1 MGAIMALVVN
11 NNLSSLNALNNL
23 NRTNRSLSATM
34 GRISSGLR
42 INKAADDGAGLGVAE
57 NFEAG
62 VQSLRMAK
70 RNAHDGI
77 AVIQVAEAAA
87 NEVGDVLKRMREL
100 AVQSSSETLES
111 TERQYVQAEYTELRS
126 EIARIANITEFN
138 GIGLTRGTNTG
149 GVTGVDVQVGMYN
162 TTDDRID
169 IGLGDLTLGSSGLG
183 LTGGVGD
190 VSLGSVTSAQ
200 IAMDRIDLALD
211 SVNNYRSTYGAVQ
224 NRLDS
229 AIRNLD
235 TYTENLSAAESQIRD
250 ADFAHE
256 AAELARH
263 QIMQQAGTAI
273 LSQATK
279 INQGALRL
287 IG

>member
-1 MGAIMALVVN
+1 
-11 NNLSSLNALNNL
+11 
-23 NRTNRSLSATM
+23 M

-57 NFEAG
+57 NLDASIR
-62 VQSLRMAK
+62 SLHMAK
-70 RNAHDGI
+70 RNANDGI
-77 AVIQVAEAAA
+77 AVIQVAESAS
-87 NEVGDVLKRMREL
+87 NEVGEVLKRMREL

-126 EIARIANITEFN
+126 EISRIANITEFN
-138 GIGLTRGTNTG
+138 GIGLTRGTSGG
-149 GVTGVDVQVGMYN
+149 GVTGVDVQIGMYN
-162 TTDDRID
+162 TTDDRVD
-169 IGLGDLTLGSSGLG
+169 ISLGDLSLGVSGLA
-183 LTGGVGD
+183 LTGAASGN
-190 VSLGSVTSAQ
+190 VSMASA
-200 IAMDRIDLALD
+200 ASARLSLDLIDEALD
-211 SVNNYRSTYGAVQ
+211 TVNTYRSTYGATQ

-229 AIRNLD
+229 AIRSLD

-256 AAELARH
+256 AAQMARD

-273 LSQATK
+273 LSQANQ